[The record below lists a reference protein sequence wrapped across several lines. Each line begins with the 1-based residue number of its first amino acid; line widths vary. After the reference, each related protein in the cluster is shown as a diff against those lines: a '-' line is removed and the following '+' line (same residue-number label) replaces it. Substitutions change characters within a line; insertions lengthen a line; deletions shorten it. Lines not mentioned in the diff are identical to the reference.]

1 MKKKFL
7 SSVLFKAHFNL
18 SSLLFALPFTPTNH
32 FLKILN
38 PCLLYLISF
47 KTDLYS
53 KAFSVY
59 HPFML
64 KKPCLKFPKSAT

>member
-7 SSVLFKAHFNL
+7 SSVLFKALFNL

-47 KTDLYS
+47 KTDLYR
-53 KAFSVY
+53 KLLAFIILS
-59 HPFML
+59 
-64 KKPCLKFPKSAT
+64 CPKGPV